1 MSRSCCRYTKRMR
14 DPMVGALFK
23 VKLRKKITEQCRK
36 EKVCPHCSATNGRV
50 KHLKSANSLK
60 FVHEKY
66 V

>member
-1 MSRSCCRYTKRMR
+1 
-14 DPMVGALFK
+14 MVGALFK

-66 V
+66 VQGRSL